1 MEIMTSLSKKLGL
14 VSIVI
19 GCLLNILVFA
29 YLTSSMIAM
38 IVLGIIGIVL
48 SILSLFLK
56 YEKKWVSLLG
66 LVLNL
71 IPLLCIIVCR
81 FRLSVLDIY
90 MLSQFKY

>member
-56 YEKKWVSLLG
+56 YEKKWVSLWG

-71 IPLLCIIVCR
+71 IPLLSFALV
-81 FRLSVLDIY
+81 FVAVG
-90 MLSQFKY
+90 

>member
-1 MEIMTSLSKKLGL
+1 MTSLAKKLGL

-38 IVLGIIGIVL
+38 ILLGIIGIVL

-56 YEKKWVSLLG
+56 YEKKWISLLG
-66 LVLNL
+66 LGLNL
-71 IPLLCIIVCR
+71 IPLLYFALLFVA
-81 FRLSVLDIY
+81 LG
-90 MLSQFKY
+90 

>member
-1 MEIMTSLSKKLGL
+1 MTSLAKKLGL

-38 IVLGIIGIVL
+38 ILLGIIGIVL

-56 YEKKWVSLLG
+56 YEKKWISRACQVKC
-66 LVLNL
+66 VN
-71 IPLLCIIVCR
+71 
-81 FRLSVLDIY
+81 
-90 MLSQFKY
+90 

>member
-1 MEIMTSLSKKLGL
+1 MEIMTSLAKKLGL

-66 LVLNL
+66 LVF
-71 IPLLCIIVCR
+71 CIIVCS

>member
-1 MEIMTSLSKKLGL
+1 MTSLAKKLGL

-71 IPLLCIIVCR
+71 IPILYFALLFVA
-81 FRLSVLDIY
+81 LG
-90 MLSQFKY
+90 

>member
-1 MEIMTSLSKKLGL
+1 MTSLAKKLGL

-71 IPLLCIIVCR
+71 IPLLYFALLFVA
-81 FRLSVLDIY
+81 LG
-90 MLSQFKY
+90 

>member
-1 MEIMTSLSKKLGL
+1 MEIMTSLSKKLWL

-38 IVLGIIGIVL
+38 ILLGIIGIVL

-56 YEKKWVSLLG
+56 YEKKWISLLG
-66 LVLNL
+66 LGLNL
-71 IPLLCIIVCR
+71 IPLLYFALLFVA
-81 FRLSVLDIY
+81 LG
-90 MLSQFKY
+90 

>member
-1 MEIMTSLSKKLGL
+1 MEIMTSLSEKLGL

-38 IVLGIIGIVL
+38 ILLGIIGIVL

-56 YEKKWVSLLG
+56 YEKKWISLLG

-71 IPLLCIIVCR
+71 IPLLYFALLFVA
-81 FRLSVLDIY
+81 LG
-90 MLSQFKY
+90 

>member
-1 MEIMTSLSKKLGL
+1 MTSLAKKLGL

-29 YLTSSMIAM
+29 YLPSSMIAM

-71 IPLLCIIVCR
+71 IPLLYFALLFVA
-81 FRLSVLDIY
+81 LG
-90 MLSQFKY
+90 

>member
-1 MEIMTSLSKKLGL
+1 MEIMTSLAKKLGL

-71 IPLLCIIVCR
+71 IPLLYFALLFVA
-81 FRLSVLDIY
+81 LG
-90 MLSQFKY
+90 

>member
-1 MEIMTSLSKKLGL
+1 MTSLAKKLGL

-56 YEKKWVSLLG
+56 YEKKWISLLG
-66 LVLNL
+66 LGLNL
-71 IPLLCIIVCR
+71 IPLLYFALLFVA
-81 FRLSVLDIY
+81 LG
-90 MLSQFKY
+90 

>member
-1 MEIMTSLSKKLGL
+1 MTSLSKKLGL
-14 VSIVI
+14 VI

-71 IPLLCIIVCR
+71 IPLLYFALLFVA
-81 FRLSVLDIY
+81 LG
-90 MLSQFKY
+90 

>member
-1 MEIMTSLSKKLGL
+1 MYNIFKGGMEIMTSLAKKLGL

-56 YEKKWVSLLG
+56 YEKSG
-66 LVLNL
+66 
-71 IPLLCIIVCR
+71 
-81 FRLSVLDIY
+81 
-90 MLSQFKY
+90 

>member
-1 MEIMTSLSKKLGL
+1 MTILSKKLRL

-71 IPLLCIIVCR
+71 IPLLYFALLFVA
-81 FRLSVLDIY
+81 LG
-90 MLSQFKY
+90 

>member
-1 MEIMTSLSKKLGL
+1 MTSLSEKLGL

-38 IVLGIIGIVL
+38 ILLGIIGIVL

-56 YEKKWVSLLG
+56 YEKKWISLLG

-71 IPLLCIIVCR
+71 IPLLYFALLFVA
-81 FRLSVLDIY
+81 LG
-90 MLSQFKY
+90 

>member
-1 MEIMTSLSKKLGL
+1 MTSLAKILGL

-71 IPLLCIIVCR
+71 IPLLY
-81 FRLSVLDIY
+81 FALLF
-90 MLSQFKY
+90 LALG

>member
-38 IVLGIIGIVL
+38 ILLGIIGIVL
-48 SILSLFLK
+48 SILSLFLIFFAIFITRFVTPICTTYPPLISVK
-56 YEKKWVSLLG
+56 SLKFEI
-66 LVLNL
+66 NFTKFN
-71 IPLLCIIVCR
+71 LCIC
-81 FRLSVLDIY
+81 
-90 MLSQFKY
+90 

>member
-1 MEIMTSLSKKLGL
+1 MTSLAKKLGL

-38 IVLGIIGIVL
+38 ILLGIIGIVL

-71 IPLLCIIVCR
+71 IPLLYFALLFVA
-81 FRLSVLDIY
+81 LG
-90 MLSQFKY
+90 

>member
-1 MEIMTSLSKKLGL
+1 MTSLAKKIGL

-38 IVLGIIGIVL
+38 IVLGIIGILL

-71 IPLLCIIVCR
+71 IPLLYFALLFVA
-81 FRLSVLDIY
+81 LG
-90 MLSQFKY
+90 

>member
-71 IPLLCIIVCR
+71 IPLLYFALLFVA
-81 FRLSVLDIY
+81 LG
-90 MLSQFKY
+90 